1 MNDEHK
7 VLQQTICSIH
17 PRAACDLLPMLKNKW
32 MDNLFYVMTV
42 IVPLESILHTVSL
55 IAVMLGKSQVV
66 SRLNRQSWRDLPF
79 SVYIVIYTTLYWQY
93 IWQYIKVIFFKYV
106 FEWKRISYYWEVFWW
121 IPFGSA
127 SVSQGSCAMT
137 QVFCSYISSSLAISS
152 SCSLIWTF
160 TSQSGRLLLH
170 PAFLQRAP

>member
-1 MNDEHK
+1 MFYSSPSSLWSVANVKKQMDGQFVLCNDGHCPFRIYITHN
-7 VLQQTICSIH
+7 Q
-17 PRAACDLLPMLKNKW
+17 P
-32 MDNLFYVMTV
+32 
-42 IVPLESILHTVSL
+42 VSL